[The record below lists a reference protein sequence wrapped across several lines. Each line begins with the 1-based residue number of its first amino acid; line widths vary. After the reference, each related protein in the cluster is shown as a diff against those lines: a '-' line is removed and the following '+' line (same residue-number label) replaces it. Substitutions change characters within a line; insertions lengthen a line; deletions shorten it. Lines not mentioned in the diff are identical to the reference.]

1 MSIENIRNLIKDAP
15 QISQWWRTNENS
27 ARRWSAVF
35 CVSYLALIPMLCV
48 GGLLALVFG
57 FSMFIGGAVNDK
69 MVVFIA
75 SLLAISLVWSAL
87 LALFWP
93 RHLRFKNL
101 KLDCGYESPTD
112 QYKYDTLH
120 KLLQINNSKVQQL
133 AKDMQA
139 IKDIPLPQCWWE
151 EISEQIKLMCASPHH
166 ETSSEQL
173 AQLYAYI
180 GPQHT
185 ASKVSYLSQHSKNN
199 KGSQQ

>member
-1 MSIENIRNLIKDAP
+1 MSIENIQNLINDAP
-15 QISQWWRTNENS
+15 QISQWWRTNEKS

-35 CVSYLALIPMLCV
+35 CVSYLTLIPMMCV
-48 GGLLALVFG
+48 GGLLALVLG
-57 FSMFIGGAVNDK
+57 FAIIIGESVNDK
-69 MVVFIA
+69 MVVYIA

-101 KLDCGYESPTD
+101 KLDYGYESPTD

-133 AKDMQA
+133 AKNIHA

-151 EISEQIKLMCASPHH
+151 EVNGQIKVMCGRPHH

-180 GPQHT
+180 DPQHT

-199 KGSQQ
+199 KGSQ